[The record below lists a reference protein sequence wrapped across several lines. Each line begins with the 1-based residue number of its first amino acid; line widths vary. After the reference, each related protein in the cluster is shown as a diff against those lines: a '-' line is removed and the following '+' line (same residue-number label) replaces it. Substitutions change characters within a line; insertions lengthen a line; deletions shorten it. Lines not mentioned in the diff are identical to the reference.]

1 MATIKIKISPDGSE
15 TEIKVEGVAGQSC
28 EEITK
33 SLEEAVL
40 QAGAKKEYTPEYYMD
55 EQNVLQGRI

>member
-15 TEIKVEGVAGQSC
+15 TEISVEGVEGASC
-28 EEITK
+28 EELTK

-40 QAGAKKEYTPEYYMD
+40 QAGAKKEYTPEYYM
-55 EQNVLQGRI
+55 EEKNVISTRL